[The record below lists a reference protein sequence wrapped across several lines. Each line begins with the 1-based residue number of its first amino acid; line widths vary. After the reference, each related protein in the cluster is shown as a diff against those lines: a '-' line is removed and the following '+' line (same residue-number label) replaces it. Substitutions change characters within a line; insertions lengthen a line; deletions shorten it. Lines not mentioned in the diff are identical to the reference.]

1 MNRFFL
7 AAIVA
12 MPVLAAVILVMP
24 STAAAAPKGE
34 DLTGTIA
41 PGLRRKVEL
50 VYVEKVPGKFPP
62 PAQPAVMN
70 QARNVY
76 VPRLL
81 PVLQGTT
88 VEFRSEDPELH
99 NVFGRAEKK
108 VLFNQGVPPKTK
120 ASVKMAD
127 LGVVKLSCNIHREM
141 TAFIPVLQNPY
152 FTQPDQKSGEFTIK
166 AVPPGSYQLRLWG
179 EKLTDEEKARA
190 YPVTVGGSK
199 STHPELAAL

>member
-1 MNRFFL
+1 MNRL
-7 AAIVA
+7 IVAAIVA
-12 MPVLAAVILVMP
+12 MPLA
-24 STAAAAPKGE
+24 AAAAPKAD

-50 VYVEKVPGKFPP
+50 VYVEKVPGKFPA
-62 PAQPAVMN
+62 PAEPAVMN
-70 QARNVY
+70 QVKNTY

-81 PVLQGTT
+81 PVLAGT
-88 VEFRSEDPELH
+88 VVVFKSEDPELH

-108 VLFNQGVPPKTK
+108 VLFNHGVPPKTS
-120 ASVKMAD
+120 ATSKMND

-152 FTQPDQKSGEFTIK
+152 FTQPDQKSGAFTIK
-166 AVPPGSYQLRLWG
+166 SVPAGSYTLRLWG

-199 STHPELAAL
+199 STLPELASR

>member
-1 MNRFFL
+1 MNRLIVAFV
-7 AAIVA
+7 VA
-12 MPVLAAVILVMP
+12 MPIA
-24 STAAAAPKGE
+24 AAAAPKTE

-41 PGLRRKVEL
+41 PALRKKVEL
-50 VYVEKVPGKFPP
+50 VYVEKAPGKFAP

-70 QARNVY
+70 QVKNTY

-88 VEFRSEDPELH
+88 VEFKSEDPELH

-108 VLFNQGVPPKTK
+108 VLFNQGIPPRAT
-120 ASVKMAD
+120 ASVKANE
-127 LGVVKLSCNIHREM
+127 LGVIKLSCNIHREM

-152 FTQPDQKSGEFTIK
+152 FAQPEKGGAFTIK
-166 AVPPGSYQLRLWG
+166 AVPAGAYQLRLWG

-190 YPVTVGGSK
+190 YPVTVGGAK
-199 STHPELAAL
+199 ADHPELASR

>member
-1 MNRFFL
+1 MNRL
-7 AAIVA
+7 I
-12 MPVLAAVILVMP
+12 LAAVVALP
-24 STAAAAPKGE
+24 LAAAAAPKAE

-50 VYVEKVPGKFPP
+50 VYVEKVPGKFPA
-62 PAQPAVMN
+62 PAQPVVMN
-70 QARNVY
+70 QVRNTY
-76 VPRLL
+76 SPRLL
-81 PVLQGTT
+81 PVLAGTA
-88 VEFRSEDPELH
+88 VLFKSEDPELH

-108 VLFNQGVPPKTK
+108 VLFNQGVPPKTS
-120 ASVKMAD
+120 ATVKMND

-152 FTQPDQKSGEFTIK
+152 FTQPDQKTGTFTIK
-166 AVPPGSYQLRLWG
+166 ALPAGTYQLRVWG

-199 STHPELAAL
+199 STLPELASR